1 MRKYCEFLLFVI
13 AAQYGLCY
21 AEKERM
27 VLDMDIPEAGVL
39 NNSLR
44 YFFTPSSLASELF
57 YYPTRAGHY
66 FCDHRYSFNHHVE
79 TARLA
84 SHRLNLMLICV
95 YRGEMR
101 FTLEE
106 ESVTATPGQIALFD
120 CREPHEYS
128 AKDDTEFLWLLFNG
142 LNAET
147 IYQRI
152 LQNKGGRH
160 VFSPS
165 GFPEITR
172 RISELVTSCANG
184 SRMSE
189 AACSQLIHQL
199 LCELLLGGESSG
211 QKENEAIREAIS
223 FIDHNLYRNITVP
236 DAAASASLSPA
247 HFSRVFKLQTG
258 YSPYEYIQLRRIDAA
273 KHLLTSTQLSVK
285 EVAYQVGYNSEENFI
300 HSFRKKVGVTP
311 GVFRNVPV

>member
-1 MRKYCEFLLFVI
+1 
-13 AAQYGLCY
+13 
-21 AEKERM
+21 
-27 VLDMDIPEAGVL
+27 MDIPEAGVL
-39 NNSLR
+39 GNSLR
-44 YFFTPSSLASELF
+44 YFFTPSSLAGELF

-66 FCDHRYSFNHHVE
+66 FCDHRYSFDHRVE
-79 TARLA
+79 TAQLA

-95 YRGEMR
+95 CRGGVR
-101 FTLEE
+101 FTLEGE
-106 ESVTATPGQIALFD
+106 PVTAAPGQIALFD
-120 CREPHEYS
+120 CRQPHEYS

-142 LNAET
+142 LNAEA
-147 IYQRI
+147 IYRRI

-160 VFSPS
+160 VFAPA

-172 RISELVTSCANG
+172 GISGLVASCESG

-189 AACSQLIHQL
+189 AACSQLIHRL

-211 QKENEAIREAIS
+211 PEDAGAISEAIS
-223 FIDHNLYRNITVP
+223 FIHRNLYRNITVG
-236 DAAASASLSPA
+236 DAAAAASFSPA

-258 YSPYEYIQLRRIDAA
+258 YSPYEYILLRRIDAA
-273 KHLLTSTQLSVK
+273 KHLLASTQLSVK

-311 GVFRNVPV
+311 GVFRSVPV